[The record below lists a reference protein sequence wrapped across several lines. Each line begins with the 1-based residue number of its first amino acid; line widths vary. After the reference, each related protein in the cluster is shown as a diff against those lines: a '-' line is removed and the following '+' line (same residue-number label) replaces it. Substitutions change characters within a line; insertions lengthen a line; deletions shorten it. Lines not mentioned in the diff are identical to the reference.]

1 MERYLPASLCPH
13 FNCNITSFAK
23 INGFVRANSKT
34 LLVLSSFFCLRSAK
48 ANCNICLQL
57 AIFRIKRA
65 PDESGTGKTGWA
77 AIGAGAKGGGTT
89 SGGFAAGGTEAGS
102 GGAVEM
108 GEGLLI
114 GAPTPVLF
122 PLTGTVSCG
131 GADSLAGAD
140 PSVSGG
146 FSAVTGAEVSEVSIE
161 GTFVP
166 NDSPAALVPSVLVS
180 SVVSSVGNF
189 VSLNFY

>member
-1 MERYLPASLCPH
+1 MDRYLPASLCPH
-13 FNCNITSFAK
+13 FNCNITSFAE

-89 SGGFAAGGTEAGS
+89 SGGFAAGGTRAGS

-108 GEGLLI
+108 GEGLI
-114 GAPTPVLF
+114 GAPTPGSF

-131 GADSLAGAD
+131 GADSLAGAE

-146 FSAVTGAEVSEVSIE
+146 FGAVTGAEVCEVSIE
-161 GTFVP
+161 GTFAL
-166 NDSPAALVPSVLVS
+166 NGSPAVLVPSVLVS
-180 SVVSSVGNF
+180 SVGIF
-189 VSLNFY
+189 VSLNF